1 MTERHLL
8 GISGGKDSAALAV
21 YMSIHHPE
29 LDIEYFFTD
38 TGKELP
44 EVYEFLGRLEGF
56 LGKPINYLNPHRD
69 FDYWLRCYNNFLP
82 SPQTR
87 WCTRSMKLEPF
98 REWTKPM
105 LAAGE
110 EVYSYVAI
118 RADEEHRTGM
128 VERHKNFHV
137 ILPFREA
144 GIDKAGVYDILNSAG
159 IGLPAYYEWRSRS
172 GCTFCFFQQK
182 IEWVHLLEHHP
193 DKFAEA
199 MAYEKEAVA
208 GGSPFTWSQG
218 ESLAE
223 LSRPE
228 RIAQIKAD
236 YEKRLERQRKR
247 IPINPLRAGLDFVD
261 MDDLFDADEGNGACS
276 ICTK

>member
-1 MTERHLL
+1 MSERHLL

-21 YMSIHHPE
+21 YMSINHPD

-56 LGKPINYLNPHRD
+56 LGKPIQYLNPGRD
-69 FDYWLRCYNNFLP
+69 FDYWLRAFHNFLP

-87 WCTRSMKLEPF
+87 WCTRVMKLEPF
-98 REWTKPM
+98 RNWIKPM
-105 LAAGE
+105 LDAGD

-128 VERHKNFHV
+128 IEHHPNFHV
-137 ILPFREA
+137 VLPFREG
-144 GIDKAGVYDILNSAG
+144 GIDKAGVYEILDSAG

-182 IEWVHLLEHHP
+182 IEWVNLLEHHP
-193 DKFAEA
+193 DKFKEA
-199 MAYEKEAVA
+199 MAYEKTALED
-208 GGSPFTWSQG
+208 GSPFTWSQG

-223 LSRPE
+223 LSQPK
-228 RIAQIKAD
+228 RIAQIKTD
-236 YEKRLERQRKR
+236 YQKRLEQSRKR
-247 IPINPLRAGLDFVD
+247 IPINPLREGIEHID